1 MKSLFIAAFTVAI
14 LATLA
19 PASAAQGTASNGLKA
34 STGTSRVAP
43 VQCKGVARC
52 NSIISYCAEKNGVW
66 KETSH
71 NTQGQ
76 PTAGRCTLS

>member
-1 MKSLFIAAFTVAI
+1 MKLLSLTAIAAVS
-14 LATLA
+14 LALQTAAYAGPAA
-19 PASAAQGTASNGLKA
+19 PGGL
-34 STGTSRVAP
+34 TTPSRTTFKTP
-43 VQCKGVARC
+43 VNCSGVQRC

-76 PTAGRCTLS
+76 PTAGRCTLPN